1 MFHRSTILM
10 TRFFEPKVSGM
21 GLLHATGALAALGT
35 VAGFFASHSWL
46 LELACHFRLQ
56 YALALAAVAVL
67 ARVSPGPNR
76 TDAAAAARPARP
88 PRWPSLVCAALALSN
103 LAVLLPSFV
112 PPAPRPPAAASKQ
125 WRIATVNVHTANPR
139 HDLVEAF
146 LRREVPDVIL
156 LIEVDARWLTQLA
169 ALTNVWPHT
178 IQAPRDDNF
187 GIALFS
193 RHPLSQAR
201 MIGLGE
207 AGLPSIE
214 AEVQIDGQP
223 VWILGTHPLPPSS
236 ARNARWRDVQLEHA
250 AAHAASRSGS
260 KLLLGD
266 LNTTP
271 WSPVFRRLL
280 ARSGLIDTL
289 RGRGYQPT
297 WPGHFVPLWIPLD
310 HCLVSPDLTVLDR
323 RIGPHLG
330 SDHRPVIVDL
340 AFPIDHSPLAMSL
353 WPSTVGH

>member
-1 MFHRSTILM
+1 MLM
-10 TRFFEPKVSGM
+10 ARFFEPKVRVT
-21 GLLHATGALAALGT
+21 GLLHATGALAGLCT
-35 VAGFFASHSWL
+35 VAGFFASCSWL

-67 ARVSPGPNR
+67 TRVSPGPSR
-76 TDAAAAARPARP
+76 TSGGAATPPAHQ
-88 PRWPSLVCAALALSN
+88 PRWPSLAYAALALSN

-112 PPAPRPPAAASKQ
+112 PPAPRPPAAAAKLC
-125 WRIATVNVHTANPR
+125 RVVTVNVHTANLR

-146 LRREVPDVIL
+146 LRRENPDVIL

-169 ALTNVWPHT
+169 ALTNAWAHT
-178 IQAPRDDNF
+178 IHAPRDDNF

-193 RHPLSQAR
+193 RHPFSQAR
-201 MIGLGE
+201 VIALGE

-223 VWILGTHPLPPSS
+223 VWIFGTHPLPPSG
-236 ARNARWRDVQLEHA
+236 AENARLRDTQLEHA
-250 AAHAASRSGS
+250 AEHAAARPGS
-260 KLLLGD
+260 KVLLGD

-271 WSPVFRRLL
+271 WSPVYRRLL
-280 ARSGLIDTL
+280 AGSGLIDTL

-323 RIGPHLG
+323 RVGPHVG

-340 AFPIDHSPLAMSL
+340 AFPIAHEPLSMNC
-353 WPSTVGH
+353 WPLKAGR

>member
-1 MFHRSTILM
+1 M
-10 TRFFEPKVSGM
+10 TRFFEPKVSAT
-21 GLLHATGALAALGT
+21 GLLHATGALAGLCT
-35 VAGFFASHSWL
+35 VAGFFASCSWL

-56 YALALAAVAVL
+56 YALALAAVAL
-67 ARVSPGPNR
+67 LTRFSPRPDR
-76 TDAAAAARPARP
+76 TSASAATPPAHQ
-88 PRWPSLVCAALALSN
+88 PRWPSLVYAALALSN

-112 PPAPRPPAAASKQ
+112 PPATRPPPAGSKQ
-125 WRIATVNVHTANPR
+125 WRIVTLNVHTANPR

-146 LRREVPDVIL
+146 LRREDPDVIL
-156 LIEVDARWLTQLA
+156 LIEVDARWLTQLE

-193 RHPLSQAR
+193 RHPFSEAR

-214 AEVQIDGQP
+214 AEVQIGGQP
-223 VWILGTHPLPPSS
+223 VWIFGTHPLPPSG
-236 ARNARWRDVQLEHA
+236 AENARLRDAQLEHA
-250 AAHAASRSGS
+250 ADHAAARTGSR
-260 KLLLGD
+260 LLLGD

-271 WSPVFRRLL
+271 WSPVYRRLL

-310 HCLVSPDLTVLDR
+310 HCLASPDLTVLDR
-323 RIGPHLG
+323 RVGPHVG

-340 AFPIDHSPLAMSL
+340 AFPFGDSPLSMSHC
-353 WPSTVGH
+353 PSTVALSLGH

>member
-1 MFHRSTILM
+1 MP
-10 TRFFEPKVSGM
+10 RFFEPKVSGT
-21 GLLHATGALAALGT
+21 GLLHAAGTLAGLGS
-35 VAGFFASHSWL
+35 AASFFASHSWL

-67 ARVSPGPNR
+67 TRVSPGPNR
-76 TDAAAAARPARP
+76 NNAAAAVRSAHQ
-88 PRWPSLVCAALALSN
+88 PRWPSLAYAALALSN
-103 LAVLLPSFV
+103 LAVLLPSFI
-112 PPAPRPPAAASKQ
+112 PLAPRLPAAASKQ
-125 WRIATVNVHTANPR
+125 WRVVTVNVHTANPR
-139 HDLVEAF
+139 HDLLEAF
-146 LRREVPDVIL
+146 LRRENPDVIL
-156 LIEVDARWLTQLA
+156 LIEVDARWLTQLE

-178 IQAPRDDNF
+178 IQTPRDDNF

-193 RHPLSQAR
+193 RHPFSQAR
-201 MIGLGE
+201 ILQLGE

-214 AEVQIDGQP
+214 AELRIDTQP
-223 VWILGTHPLPPSS
+223 VWIFGTHPLPPSS

-250 AAHAASRSGS
+250 AAHAAARPDP

-297 WPGHFVPLWIPLD
+297 WPSLFVPLWIPLD

-323 RIGPHLG
+323 RVGPHLG